1 MADAPTALHSATVP
15 LANKKQAV
23 ALGGDEPPVGGSGGG
38 GDGGVST
45 AEEEALQERL
55 NRLRGP

>member
-1 MADAPTALHSATVP
+1 MGEAPTALASASVP

-23 ALGGDEPPVGGSGGG
+23 ALGGDEPSLGGGG

-45 AEEEALQERL
+45 AEEDALQERL